1 MSHTL
6 LLRIAASGFA
16 ALLLLAPSLGQ
27 SASFTG
33 RVASVSDGD
42 TITLERSLPAPLS
55 TREVRLLSI
64 DAPET
69 FFVDGVPAGDQVVHG
84 RVSRDALRS
93 LLPRGTQVTIVT
105 DRIQTDAFGR
115 VLAHVYRGSLNL
127 NAEMLRR
134 GHAVT
139 YVRWPNSYGRFTA
152 HRAALQEARLGGR
165 GMWNPSNPIDELPF
179 EYRLRVNERTNT
191 RYFGDFSTKTFVRPA
206 DYRRIPIEQRLSF
219 ASAAEASAAG
229 YRLQ

>member
-1 MSHTL
+1 MKKLSLVLVLGTLTATL
-6 LLRIAASGFA
+6 LGLPGLASAAT
-16 ALLLLAPSLGQ
+16 
-27 SASFTG
+27 FTG

-42 TITLERSLPAPLS
+42 TITLERNLPAPLN

-69 FFVDGVPAGDQVVHG
+69 FFVDGVAAGDQVVHG

-115 VLAHVYRGSLNL
+115 VLANVYRGTLNL

-139 YVRWPNSYGRFTA
+139 YVRWPNSYSRFTA
-152 HRAALQEARLGGR
+152 NRTALQEARLAGR
-165 GMWNPSNPIDELPF
+165 GMWSPANPIDELPF
-179 EYRLRVNERTNT
+179 EYRLRVNGRTNT

-206 DYRRIPIEQRLSF
+206 DYRRITIEQRLSF
-219 ASAAEASAAG
+219 ASATEASTAG
-229 YRLQ
+229 YRLQP